1 MASFL
6 SGVAIMVINPVEIGA
21 DGCQTQKDFI
31 IANQGSLVFFV
42 RNAPSKYLAH
52 AKVAKVVTN
61 ENFYSNSRLQ
71 VYFSIIQYYGDGM
84 HYYISSEPNHEVNI
98 EQFIDF
104 VSANYP
110 DHFEWILFHPEW
122 LNNQRAS

>member
-1 MASFL
+1 
-6 SGVAIMVINPVEIGA
+6 VAITVINPVEIDV

-42 RNAPSKYLAH
+42 RSGPSKCLVH

-61 ENFYSNSRLQ
+61 ENYYSNSGIQ
-71 VYFSIIQYYGDGM
+71 VYFSIVQYYEDRM
-84 HYYISSEPNHEVNI
+84 YYYISSDPNHEVDK
-98 EQFIDF
+98 EQFVDF

-110 DHFEWILFHPEW
+110 NHFEWILFHPEW
-122 LNNQRAS
+122 LNNQRAL